1 MFDQHTTH
9 IYLTVR
15 CWTSLQ
21 VSSGLASRQRATMPA
36 ARGAEAEVPVCDEVH
51 RWCRSVV
58 TTFDELGN
66 TQMTSA

>member
-1 MFDQHTTH
+1 M
-9 IYLTVR
+9 
-15 CWTSLQ
+15 
-21 VSSGLASRQRATMPA
+21 ASRQRATMPA